1 MRQSE
6 KEKCSKAEEKNSLE
20 VGGEKQRQRRINTH
34 GDRKRA
40 WRERVTSAYRMSLRG
55 PQFHLS

>member
-20 VGGEKQRQRRINTH
+20 VGGEKRRQRRINTH
-34 GDRKRA
+34 GDRKR
-40 WRERVTSAYRMSLRG
+40 ELRVTSAYRMSLRG

>member
-20 VGGEKQRQRRINTH
+20 VGGEKRRQRRINTH

-40 WRERVTSAYRMSLRG
+40 WRVTSAYRMSLRG